1 MHPEARLAATTE
13 APMRFS
19 LKTVLCGAIGLLALA
34 AAGQGV
40 VSVVRLSEIE
50 QDAKEVSQVWLPAQN
65 EAEAIGM
72 AVRDVRLKLYR
83 LVAGSP
89 DFATLDKNQTALTDG
104 LGALSELRQAYQGR
118 LATPKAR
125 ETYERFTGAW
135 NAYQNIQLQVVELM
149 IAGDRDGALKLVLD
163 PETGAENDA
172 AVGSLTEAIALARSQ
187 TDGNVA
193 ATADNAT
200 SAKLTALVATAV
212 ALAVAAAAMLFALFG
227 IARPIQRMTGA
238 MGRLAE
244 GDAAVAIPGTGRRDE
259 IGAMAAAVQVF
270 KDNLIHTRA
279 LEQETALARA
289 GAEAQRRRAVQEM
302 ADGFEAAI
310 GGVLAA
316 VTEAALDL
324 RSNAEAMTSTAT
336 RTAER
341 SATVASAAQEA
352 TAHVGTVAVAAE
364 ELGASVQEI
373 GRQVDGSADLA
384 RGAVGQAGRTAGLVQ
399 ELREAAGRIG
409 DVVRLISDIA
419 GQTNLLALNAT
430 IEAARAGEAGRGFAV
445 VASEVKA
452 LAAQT
457 AKATDEITAQ
467 VGRIQGATGQTVD
480 AIDGITGRIREID
493 GVATSIAA
501 AVEQQ
506 GAATQEIAR
515 SIADAAAGTGSVT
528 GTIDAVARAADETGT
543 AATRMLASAESL
555 SAQSEALRREI
566 GAFLQTVRAA

>member
-1 MHPEARLAATTE
+1 
-13 APMRFS
+13 MRFS
-19 LKTVLCGAIGLLALA
+19 LKMVLSGAIGLLALA

-50 QDAKEVSQVWLPAQN
+50 QDAKDVSQVWLPAQN
-65 EAEAIGM
+65 QAEAIGM
-72 AVRDVRLKLYR
+72 AVRDVRLKLYK
-83 LVAGSP
+83 LVVGSP

-104 LGALSELRQAYQGR
+104 LGALSELRQAYQDR
-118 LATPKAR
+118 LSTPR
-125 ETYERFTGAW
+125 ERQTYERFTGAW
-135 NAYQNIQLQVVELM
+135 NAYQNVQLQVVELM
-149 IAGDRDGALKLVLD
+149 IAGDQEGALKLVLD
-163 PETGAENDA
+163 PETGAQSEA
-172 AVGSLTEAIALARSQ
+172 AVGSLTEAIKLARSQ
-187 TDGNVA
+187 TDANVA
-193 ATADNAT
+193 ATADTAT
-200 SAKLTALVATAV
+200 SAKFTALVATAV
-212 ALAVAAAAMLFALFG
+212 GLAVAAAAMLFALFG

-244 GDAAVAIPGTGRRDE
+244 GDATVAIPGTGRRDE

-270 KDNLIHTRA
+270 KDNLLHTHA

-289 GAEAQRRRAVQEM
+289 GVEAQRRRAVQEM
-302 ADGFEAAI
+302 ADGFEAAV
-310 GGVLAA
+310 GDVLTA

-324 RSNAEAMTSTAT
+324 RANAEAMTSTAT

-341 SATVASAAQEA
+341 SAAVASAAQEA
-352 TAHVGTVAVAAE
+352 AAHVGTVAVAAE

-384 RGAVGQAGRTAGLVQ
+384 RGAVAQAGQTAGLVQ
-399 ELREAAGRIG
+399 ELSEAAGRIG

-445 VASEVKA
+445 VAAEVKA

-457 AKATDEITAQ
+457 AKATDEITGQ
-467 VGRIQGATGQTVD
+467 VGRIQGATGQTVG

-515 SIADAAAGTGSVT
+515 NIADAAAGTGSVT

-543 AATRMLASAESL
+543 AATRMLASAASL

>member
-1 MHPEARLAATTE
+1 
-13 APMRFS
+13 
-19 LKTVLCGAIGLLALA
+19 
-34 AAGQGV
+34 
-40 VSVVRLSEIE
+40 
-50 QDAKEVSQVWLPAQN
+50 
-65 EAEAIGM
+65 
-72 AVRDVRLKLYR
+72 
-83 LVAGSP
+83 
-89 DFATLDKNQTALTDG
+89 
-104 LGALSELRQAYQGR
+104 
-118 LATPKAR
+118 
-125 ETYERFTGAW
+125 
-135 NAYQNIQLQVVELM
+135 M
-149 IAGDRDGALKLVLD
+149 IAGDTSGALKLVLD
-163 PETGAENDA
+163 PETGAQNEA
-172 AVGSLTEAIALARSQ
+172 AVASLTEAIDLARSQ
-187 TDGNVA
+187 TDANVM

-244 GDAAVAIPGTGRRDE
+244 GDATVAIPGTGRRDE

-279 LEQETALARA
+279 LEEETALARA

-324 RSNAEAMTSTAT
+324 RANAEAMTSTAT

-341 SATVASAAQEA
+341 SAAVASAAQEA
-352 TAHVGTVAVAAE
+352 AAHVGTVAVAAE

-384 RGAVGQAGRTAGLVQ
+384 RGAVDQAGRTAGLVQ
-399 ELREAAGRIG
+399 ELSEGAGRIG

-457 AKATDEITAQ
+457 AKAPTRSPDRSAGSRARPARPWAPSTASPAGSARSTGGDLDR
-467 VGRIQGATGQTVD
+467 GR
-480 AIDGITGRIREID
+480 R
-493 GVATSIAA
+493 
-501 AVEQQ
+501 
-506 GAATQEIAR
+506 GAAGRRDPGDRPQHRRRGRRDRFGHRYDRRGRPGRRGDRLGRHQDAR
-515 SIADAAAGTGSVT
+515 LGREPLGPVRGPAPGDRRLPADG
-528 GTIDAVARAADETGT
+528 ARG
-543 AATRMLASAESL
+543 L
-555 SAQSEALRREI
+555 SPVRPVRPPRR
-566 GAFLQTVRAA
+566 GA

>member
-1 MHPEARLAATTE
+1 
-13 APMRFS
+13 MRFS
-19 LKTVLCGAIGLLALA
+19 LKMVLCGAIGLLALA

-50 QDAKEVSQVWLPAQN
+50 QDAKEVSQVSLPAQN
-65 EAEAIGM
+65 QAEAIGM
-72 AVRDVRLKLYR
+72 AVRDVRLKLYK
-83 LVAGSP
+83 LVVGSP

-104 LGALSELRQAYQGR
+104 LSALSELRQAYQDR
-118 LATPKAR
+118 LSTPRER

-149 IAGDRDGALKLVLD
+149 IAGDTIGALKLVLD
-163 PETGAENDA
+163 PETGAQSEA

-187 TDGNVA
+187 TDANVA
-193 ATADNAT
+193 ATADNAN
-200 SAKLTALVATAV
+200 SAKRTALVATAFG
-212 ALAVAAAAMLFALFG
+212 LLVAAAAMLFALFG

-244 GDAAVAIPGTGRRDE
+244 GDATVEIPGTGRRDE

-270 KDNLIHTRA
+270 KDNLIRTRA

-324 RSNAEAMTSTAT
+324 RANAEAMTNTAT

-341 SATVASAAQEA
+341 SAAVASAAQEA
-352 TAHVGTVAVAAE
+352 AAHVGTVAVAAE

-384 RGAVGQAGRTAGLVQ
+384 RGAVAQAGQTAGLVQ
-399 ELREAAGRIG
+399 ELSEAAGRIG

-457 AKATDEITAQ
+457 AKATDEITGQ
-467 VGRIQGATGQTVD
+467 VGRIQGATGQTVG

-493 GVATSIAA
+493 GVAATIAA

-515 SIADAAAGTGSVT
+515 NVADAAAGTGSVT

-543 AATRMLASAESL
+543 AATQMLASAESL
-555 SAQSEALRREI
+555 SAQSEALRRQI
-566 GAFLQTVRAA
+566 GDFLQTVRAA